1 MSNTFDSARPMG
13 GLADMPAADNARTGK
28 IALWTGRVLSGL
40 VAAMMIMSAVMKFV
54 QPPMAVEGTER
65 LGWTMDSAVALGI
78 IEMAA
83 AILLLIPQTAVL
95 GAILLTGYLGG
106 AIATHVRIND
116 PFIVP
121 ALMGVVVWLAVFL
134 REPRLRAL
142 LPWRRGT

>member
-1 MSNTFDSARPMG
+1 MTLDA
-13 GLADMPAADNARTGK
+13 PAAGLETATPARVGTRAGK
-28 IALWTGRVLSGL
+28 IAAWTGRVLSVL

-54 QPPMAVEGTER
+54 QPAFAVEGTER
-65 LGWTMDSAVALGI
+65 LGWTMDSAVALGV

-83 AILLLIPQTAVL
+83 AILFLVPQTAVL

-121 ALMGVVVWLAVFL
+121 ALMGVVVWLGVFL

-142 LPWRRGT
+142 IPWRR